1 MLKKILL
8 SLSILLLLSI
18 VLLWL
23 NGSLE
28 VYALLKAT
36 SKSTVDQD
44 YALQDDSKVDV
55 LAQQLLIK

>member
-1 MLKKILL
+1 
-8 SLSILLLLSI
+8 LSILLLLSI

-44 YALQDDSKVDV
+44 YALQDDIKVDV
-55 LAQQLLIK
+55 LAQQPLIK